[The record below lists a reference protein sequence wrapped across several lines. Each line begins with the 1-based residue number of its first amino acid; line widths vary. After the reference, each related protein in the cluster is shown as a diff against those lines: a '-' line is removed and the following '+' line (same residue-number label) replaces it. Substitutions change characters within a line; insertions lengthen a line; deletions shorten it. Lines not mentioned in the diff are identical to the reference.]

1 MILNNPELSPEQA
14 IEAIADRVGQLLKTQ
29 PRVLLAI
36 DGQSASGKS
45 TAAELLAERLDARV
59 LHMDDFF
66 LQPYMRTAERL
77 ATPGGNVDNERFC
90 RDVLPALL
98 EGASVSLER
107 YDCHLDELLPPVV
120 IPPRAVTIVEG
131 AYSLHPLL
139 KPHYDLSVFF
149 KIDPA
154 LQRSRILARNGEEML
169 QMFLS
174 RWIPMENQYFEA
186 FSIEQT
192 CDFIVSVQ

>member
-1 MILNNPELSPEQA
+1 MISNQPELSPEQA
-14 IEAIADRVGQLLKTQ
+14 IEAVADRVGQLLKTQ

-45 TAAELLAERLDARV
+45 TTAEQLAKRLDARV

-66 LQPYMRTAERL
+66 LQPSMRTADRL
-77 ATPGGNVDNERFC
+77 ATPGGNVDIERFC

-98 EGASVSLER
+98 EGASVHLER

-120 IPPRAVTIVEG
+120 IPPRAITIVEG
-131 AYSLHPLL
+131 AYSQHPLL
-139 KPHYDLSVFF
+139 KPYYNLSVFF

-154 LQRSRILARNGEEML
+154 LQKSRILARNGEEML
-169 QMFLS
+169 QMFLT
-174 RWIPMENQYFEA
+174 RWIPMENRYFEA

-192 CDFIVSVQ
+192 CDFIVSVR

>member
-14 IEAIADRVGQLLKTQ
+14 IEAIANRVGQLLQTQ

-66 LQPYMRTAERL
+66 LQPSMRTAERL
-77 ATPGGNVDNERFC
+77 ATPGGNVDIERFC

-98 EGASVSLER
+98 EGASVTLER

-149 KIDPA
+149 KIVPV

-174 RWIPMENQYFEA
+174 RWIPMENRYFEA

-192 CDFIVSVQ
+192 CDFVVSVR

>member
-1 MILNNPELSPEQA
+1 MIPNHSELSPEQA
-14 IEAIADRVGQLLKTQ
+14 IEAIANRVGQLLKTQ

-45 TAAELLAERLDARV
+45 TAAKQLAERLDARV
-59 LHMDDFF
+59 FHMDDFF
-66 LQPYMRTAERL
+66 LPPHMRTHERL
-77 ATPGGNVDNERFC
+77 AEPGGNVDIERFT
-90 RDVLPALL
+90 RDVLPNILAD
-98 EGASVSLER
+98 ETVSLER
-107 YDCHLDELLPPVV
+107 YDCHLDELLPPVL

-154 LQRSRILARNGEEML
+154 LQQSRILARNGEEML
-169 QMFLS
+169 QMFLD
-174 RWIPMENQYFEA
+174 RWIPLEHKYFQA
-186 FSIEQT
+186 FTIEQT
-192 CDFIVSVQ
+192 CDFIVSVR

>member
-29 PRVLLAI
+29 TRILLAI
-36 DGQSASGKS
+36 DGQSASGKT
-45 TAAELLAERLDARV
+45 TAAEQLAERLDARV

-66 LQPYMRTAERL
+66 LQPSLRTAERWQL
-77 ATPGGNVDNERFC
+77 RAETWYRA
-90 RDVLPALL
+90 VLPGTCFALSRRR
-98 EGASVSLER
+98 ERHSER
-107 YDCHLDELLPPVV
+107 YDCHWTSFSAPSHSR
-120 IPPRAVTIVEG
+120 RARYDCEG

-149 KIDPA
+149 KIDPV

-174 RWIPMENQYFEA
+174 RWIPMENRYFEA
-186 FSIEQT
+186 FSVEQT
-192 CDFIVSVQ
+192 CDFVVSVR